1 MGYANLTHDLSPK
14 FASTSKDGGGG
25 WGTGVRDRRRRA
37 LSPYKLNPEHRR
49 QSEKSRSDQAFQL
62 IRHVGNNISEK

>member
-14 FASTSKDGGGG
+14 FASTSQDGGGG

-37 LSPYKLNPEHRR
+37 LSPYKLYAPQTKILDRR
-49 QSEKSRSDQAFQL
+49 K
-62 IRHVGNNISEK
+62 IVG